1 MPDPAT
7 LAAGCV
13 LGSLVLYAL
22 FGGADFGGG
31 FWDLLARGPRAADRR
46 RLIANA
52 IGPVWETNHV
62 WIILAIV
69 VLFTA
74 FPEAFAVVCTALF
87 IPVTIVLAGIVLRGA
102 AFAFHAYRLHEERGA
117 GWWGAV
123 FASAS
128 LVTPVFLGVV
138 FGAISSGRIRATDPL
153 AFPGDV
159 RLWLSPFPIA
169 VGFLALS
176 SFAFLAAVY
185 LVLETNDS
193 GLREEFRRDSFRSA
207 AALVF
212 LSGVT
217 LAVAAFDAQE
227 FFRSLTGSP
236 WSIPIV
242 AAEVAAA
249 AGAIV
254 SLALRR
260 YPLARACAAAQVSL
274 LLIGWGMAQYPYL
287 VRPDITVF
295 SAAASSGTLRY
306 LLGALAAGA
315 VLLFPAIFFLL
326 WVFKREAL
334 SGRSVRGPSGD
345 ETIPRRPASNG

>member
-7 LAAGCV
+7 LSAGCI
-13 LGSLVLYAL
+13 LASLVLYAL

-31 FWDLLARGPRAADRR
+31 FWDLLARGPRAGDRR
-46 RLIANA
+46 RLIAKA
-52 IGPVWETNHV
+52 IGPVWETNHI
-62 WIILAIV
+62 WIIVAIV

-74 FPEAFAVVCTALF
+74 FPGAFAVVCTALF
-87 IPVTIVLAGIVLRGA
+87 VPLTIVLAGIVLRGA

-117 GWWGAV
+117 GRWGIV

-138 FGAISSGRIRATDPL
+138 FGAISSGRIRPTTPL
-153 AFPGDV
+153 TFTGDARV
-159 RLWLSPFPIA
+159 WLSPYPIS
-169 VGFLALS
+169 VGFLVLA

-185 LVLETNDS
+185 LILETNDP
-193 GLREEFRRDSFRSA
+193 GLREVLRRDSFRSA

-212 LSGVT
+212 LSGLT
-217 LAVAAFDAQE
+217 LALAAVDAKD
-227 FFRSLTGSP
+227 FFRALTGRP
-236 WSIPIV
+236 WSMPLL

-249 AGAIV
+249 SGAIAF
-254 SLALRR
+254 LALRR

-287 VRPDITVF
+287 VRPDVTVF
-295 SAAASSGTLRY
+295 SAAASPDTLQL

-315 VLLFPAIFFLL
+315 VLLFPAIFLL
-326 WVFKREAL
+326 LRVTKWEAI
-334 SGRSVRGPSGD
+334 SG
-345 ETIPRRPASNG
+345 TPRTP

>member
-1 MPDPAT
+1 
-7 LAAGCV
+7 
-13 LGSLVLYAL
+13 
-22 FGGADFGGG
+22 
-31 FWDLLARGPRAADRR
+31 
-46 RLIANA
+46 
-52 IGPVWETNHV
+52 
-62 WIILAIV
+62 LAIV

-74 FPEAFAVVCTALF
+74 FPGAFAVVCTALF

-117 GWWGAV
+117 GRWGAV
-123 FASAS
+123 FSSAS

-207 AALVF
+207 AA
-212 LSGVT
+212 
-217 LAVAAFDAQE
+217 
-227 FFRSLTGSP
+227 
-236 WSIPIV
+236 
-242 AAEVAAA
+242 
-249 AGAIV
+249 
-254 SLALRR
+254 
-260 YPLARACAAAQVSL
+260 QVSL
-274 LLIGWGMAQYPYL
+274 LLIGWGMAQYPFL

-295 SAAASSGTLRY
+295 SAAASSGTLRF

-334 SGRSVRGPSGD
+334 SGRSRREPD
-345 ETIPRRPASNG
+345 ETRRGQAGSHRR

>member
-7 LAAGCV
+7 LSAGCI
-13 LGSLVLYAL
+13 LASLVLYAL

-31 FWDLLARGPRAADRR
+31 VWDLLARGPRATDRR
-46 RLIANA
+46 RLIAGA
-52 IGPVWETNHV
+52 IGPVWETNHIWLIV
-62 WIILAIV
+62 AIV
-69 VLFTA
+69 ILFTA
-74 FPEAFAVVCTALF
+74 FPRAFAVVCTALF
-87 IPVTIVLAGIVLRGA
+87 VPLTIVLAGIVLRGA
-102 AFAFHAYRLHEERGA
+102 AFAFHTYRLHEVREA
-117 GWWGAV
+117 GRWGAV

-138 FGAISSGRIRATDPL
+138 FGAISSGRIRAAEPL
-153 AFPGDV
+153 AFKGDV
-159 RLWLSPFPIA
+159 RLWLSPFPIS
-169 VGFLALS
+169 VGFLALA

-185 LVLETNDS
+185 LILETEDP

-217 LAVAAFDAQE
+217 MASAAVDARE
-227 FFRSLTGSP
+227 FFRALTGSP

-249 AGAIV
+249 AGGIV

-260 YPLARACAAAQVSL
+260 YPFARACAAAQVSL
-274 LLIGWGMAQYPYL
+274 LLIGWGMAQSPYL
-287 VRPDITVF
+287 VRPDIPVF
-295 SAAASSGTLRY
+295 SAAASSGTLRL

-315 VLLFPAIFFLL
+315 VLLFPAIFLL
-326 WVFKREAL
+326 LRVFKWEAI
-334 SGRSVRGPSGD
+334 SGRSRRDPSEPPRGQAGPH
-345 ETIPRRPASNG
+345 RP

>member
-7 LAAGCV
+7 LAAGCI
-13 LGSLVLYAL
+13 LASLVLYAL

-31 FWDLLARGPRAADRR
+31 FWDLLARGPRATDRR
-46 RLIANA
+46 RLIAKA
-52 IGPVWETNHV
+52 IGPVWETNHI

-74 FPEAFAVVCTALF
+74 FPGAFAVVCTALF
-87 IPVTIVLAGIVLRGA
+87 VPLTIVLAGIVLRGA

-117 GWWGAV
+117 GRWGAL
-123 FASAS
+123 FSSAS

-153 AFPGDV
+153 AFTGDV

-185 LVLETNDS
+185 LILETSDP
-193 GLREEFRRDSFRSA
+193 GLREEFRRDSFRCGI
-207 AALVF
+207 ALVF

-217 LAVAAFDAQE
+217 MASAAVDARE
-227 FFRSLTGSP
+227 FFRALTGSP

-249 AGAIV
+249 AGGIV

-260 YPLARACAAAQVSL
+260 YPFARACAAAQVSL
-274 LLIGWGMAQYPYL
+274 LLIGWGLAQYPYL

-295 SAAASSGTLRY
+295 SAAASSGTLRL

-315 VLLFPAIFFLL
+315 VLLFPAIFLL
-326 WVFKREAL
+326 LRVFKWEAI
-334 SGRSVRGPSGD
+334 SGRSRRDPS
-345 ETIPRRPASNG
+345 EPRRGQAGPHRP

>member
-1 MPDPAT
+1 MPDLAT
-7 LAAGCV
+7 LSAGCI
-13 LGSLVLYAL
+13 LASLVLYAL

-46 RLIANA
+46 RLIAKA
-52 IGPVWETNHV
+52 IGPVWETNHI
-62 WIILAIV
+62 WIIVAIV

-74 FPEAFAVVCTALF
+74 FPGAFAAVCTALF
-87 IPVTIVLAGIVLRGA
+87 VPLTFVLAGIVLRGA

-117 GWWGAV
+117 GRWGIV

-138 FGAISSGRIRATDPL
+138 FGAISSGRIRATGPL
-153 AFPGDV
+153 AFTGDAW
-159 RLWLSPFPIA
+159 LWLSPYPIS
-169 VGFLALS
+169 VGFLALA

-185 LVLETNDS
+185 LILETNDP
-193 GLREEFRRDSFRSA
+193 GLREVLRRDSFRSA
-207 AALVF
+207 ATLVF
-212 LSGVT
+212 LSGLT
-217 LAVAAFDAQE
+217 LALAAVDARA
-227 FFRSLTGSP
+227 FYRALTGRP
-236 WSIPIV
+236 WSIPLV

-249 AGAIV
+249 SAAIA

-295 SAAASSGTLRY
+295 SAAASPETLRL

-315 VLLFPAIFFLL
+315 VLLFPAIFLL
-326 WVFKREAL
+326 LRVTKWEAI
-334 SGRSVRGPSGD
+334 SGTSRTP
-345 ETIPRRPASNG
+345 